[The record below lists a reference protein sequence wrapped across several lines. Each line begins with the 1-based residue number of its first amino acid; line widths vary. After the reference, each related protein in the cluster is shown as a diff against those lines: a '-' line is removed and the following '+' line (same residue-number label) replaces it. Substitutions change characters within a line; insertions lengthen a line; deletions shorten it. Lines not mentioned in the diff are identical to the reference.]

1 MPWLAVA
8 FDTPEQWAE
17 PYGELLSALGAVA
30 VSELGRADVVLEPAP
45 GATPRWPT
53 TTIEALFAL
62 DAPIA
67 EIARSLASFGRSHD
81 APIPHP
87 DVRFVA
93 DQEFATAWRTH
104 AVPRRFGEHL
114 WVVPSECELPVPG
127 AVALHMDPGLAFGTG
142 EHPTTALCLEW
153 LDGHTLR
160 GAHVV
165 DFGCGSGI
173 LAIAAALL
181 GAERVIAIDHDPQAL
196 VATRNNARANEVERH
211 ISTASPDAMPDGIWR
226 RQQVVIA
233 NILANPLIEL
243 APQLSRLLASGGWLV
258 MSGILEDQVAR
269 VRAAY
274 PDVRF
279 EEPVVADGWAR
290 VAGIFEHG

>member
-1 MPWLAVA
+1 
-8 FDTPEQWAE
+8 
-17 PYGELLSALGAVA
+17 
-30 VSELGRADVVLEPAP
+30 
-45 GATPRWPT
+45 
-53 TTIEALFAL
+53 
-62 DAPIA
+62 
-67 EIARSLASFGRSHD
+67 
-81 APIPHP
+81 
-87 DVRFVA
+87 
-93 DQEFATAWRTH
+93 DQEFATAGRTH
-104 AVPRRFGEHL
+104 AVPRRFGERL
-114 WVVPSECELPVPG
+114 WVVPSECKLPVPG

-243 APQLSRLLASGGWLV
+243 APQLSRLLASGGWRV
-258 MSGILEDQVAR
+258 VSRIFKGQV
-269 VRAAY
+269 
-274 PDVRF
+274 
-279 EEPVVADGWAR
+279 
-290 VAGIFEHG
+290 